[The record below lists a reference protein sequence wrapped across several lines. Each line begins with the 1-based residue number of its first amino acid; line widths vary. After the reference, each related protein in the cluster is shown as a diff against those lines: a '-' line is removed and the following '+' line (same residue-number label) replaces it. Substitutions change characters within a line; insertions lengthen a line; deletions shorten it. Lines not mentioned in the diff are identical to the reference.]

1 MSMTGGARRCLSTV
15 VLAAIGLSACA
26 LNQEGVPPPKNDI
39 FYPGGALVDETGK
52 WLFVT
57 NSNSDLRYNDGTM
70 VAVNLE
76 AAETDRAGTWS
87 ACPKVGWI
95 PPSSQSPQDA
105 NHCCWDVLDRLAL
118 NCDSRTYV
126 DVASTLRIGSFA
138 GTTTRQIFCGAN
150 REPCPKKR
158 LFVSVRGNSSITWID
173 ADVNADRKLT
183 CAGSG
188 SAVDECGTDHRIT
201 QRPIDP
207 GSNPAAT
214 IVDAAKVILPEEPYA
229 LATFDERNW
238 LLVGHLRGG
247 AVSLIDIDQS
257 RGQPPS
263 LIGWYGAIVPVDT
276 NGQRGITSLTRL
288 STTGSFYAGSRYL
301 PRAVGLQM
309 TGQGDNSGA
318 ATLDNIAVIGNGQ
331 QYVSNLP
338 GSETRGIQFIAPLP
352 DDPFP
357 ESGLAF
363 VLQRVPPALLGFQVA
378 NQPPV
383 DVLETCNSPTFLD
396 RHGTGINLRLYVTC
410 FEDGQVYV
418 FDPRLPRLVD
428 VIEVG
433 RGPAGLVFSPGDDST
448 TMFVVGFGANNIS
461 VVDIKPGSTTENHV
475 IQRIGFPSPVPR

>member
-1 MSMTGGARRCLSTV
+1 MTGGARHALATV
-15 VLAAIGLSACA
+15 VLAAAGLSACA

-39 FYPGGALVDETGK
+39 FFPGGALVDETGQ

-70 VAVNLE
+70 VAVDLE
-76 AAETDRAGTWS
+76 KVATDRAAAGWS
-87 ACPKVGWI
+87 ACPRVGWI

-105 NHCCWDVLDRLAL
+105 NHCCWDVLDHLAL

-126 DVASTLRIGSFA
+126 DTGSTIRIGSFA
-138 GTTTRQIFCGAN
+138 GTTVRQTSCDDK
-150 REPCPKKR
+150 PCPKKR

-173 ADVNADRKLT
+173 SDVNADRKLT
-183 CAGSG
+183 CAGPG
-188 SAVDECGTDHRIT
+188 SAIDECGSDHRIT

-214 IVDAAKVILPEEPYA
+214 IVDAAKVTLPEEPYA
-229 LATFDERNW
+229 LATFDVRKW

-247 AVSLIDIDQS
+247 AVSLINIDQS
-257 RGQPPS
+257 REQPPS
-263 LIGWYGAIVPVDT
+263 LIGWYGGIVPVDT
-276 NGQRGITSLTRL
+276 NGLRGITSLTGPVN
-288 STTGSFYAGSRYL
+288 GSFYAGSRYL

-309 TGQGDNSGA
+309 TGQGDSSGA

-338 GSETRGIQFIAPLP
+338 GSETRGIQFIPP
-352 DDPFP
+352 IGDDPFK

-363 VLQRVPPALLGFQVA
+363 VLQRFPPALLGFQAA

-383 DVLETCNSPTFLD
+383 DVLETCNSPTFLNS
-396 RHGTGINLRLYVTC
+396 HGSGLNLRLYVTC

-418 FDPRLPRLVD
+418 FDPRVPRLVD
-428 VIEVG
+428 VVEVG
-433 RGPAGLVFSPGDDST
+433 RGPAGLVFPPGDDST
-448 TMFVVGFGANNIS
+448 VMFVVGFGANNIS
-461 VVDIKPGSTTENHV
+461 VVDIKPGSATENHV
-475 IQRIGFPSPVPR
+475 VQRIGFPSPVPR